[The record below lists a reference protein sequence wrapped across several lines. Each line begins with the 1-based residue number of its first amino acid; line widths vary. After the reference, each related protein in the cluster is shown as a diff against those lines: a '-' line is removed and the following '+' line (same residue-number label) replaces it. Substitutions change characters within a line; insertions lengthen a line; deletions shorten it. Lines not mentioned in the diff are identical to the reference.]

1 MTRVCIRKLLRA
13 RPRKSR
19 YGAPLGATNDT
30 SGGVEGLH
38 LQALPVPDGYGPD
51 GTYWGVGSWA
61 HGYMFAAFTP
71 DLSTLLYVR
80 AKTRTMAAAHFRH
93 EYGATF
99 KVPPKDPRTPL

>member
-1 MTRVCIRKLLRA
+1 MTRVCIGKLLKA
-13 RPRKSR
+13 RPRNSR

-51 GTYWGVGSWA
+51 GTYWGVGSVK
-61 HGYMFAAFTP
+61 HGHMYAAFTP

-80 AKTRTMAAAHFRH
+80 AKSRSMAAEHFQ
-93 EYGATF
+93 EQYGATF
-99 KVPPKDPRTPL
+99 KVPHKAPLTPT